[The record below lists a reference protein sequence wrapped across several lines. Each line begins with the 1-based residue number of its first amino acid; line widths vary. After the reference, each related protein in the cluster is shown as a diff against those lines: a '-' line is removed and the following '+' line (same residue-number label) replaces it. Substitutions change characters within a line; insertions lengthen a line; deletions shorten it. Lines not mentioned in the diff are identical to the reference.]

1 MFFFYIP
8 KGSFF
13 NLKQRFYIGDLICLN
28 GEIDIFFKNQTKYIN
43 EYSKISIESDK
54 VEGVAHENTYLITIS
69 DKKNWDF
76 YTKKH
81 IKKVHNY

>member
-54 VEGVAHENTYLITIS
+54 VEGVAQENKYLITIS
-69 DKKNWDF
+69 DKKNWDINK
-76 YTKKH
+76 KKH